1 MHDPH
6 AIGSARY
13 AVNEPVRTRVKICGC
28 RSVNDVRNAID
39 AGADAV
45 GVIMAESSPRR
56 VSMED
61 FRGIAR
67 FVPALVPLVAVFVEP
82 PASLVDEALKAGAIP
97 QFHGNEDAGWCE
109 SFAPGPY
116 LKAYHVRDEDPVT
129 PEAFARFAR
138 AFEHATWLFD
148 TARAGGGS
156 GGTGRTFA
164 WEKLTAL
171 GLQRAFVVSGGL
183 TPENVGA
190 CVQAVRP
197 YAVDVS
203 SGVETNGVKDRRKVL
218 EFVRA
223 VHDADAGVAAR

>member
-1 MHDPH
+1 M
-6 AIGSARY
+6 ARY
-13 AVNEPVRTRVKICGC
+13 ALTGLVRTRVKICGC
-28 RSVNDVRNAID
+28 RSVNDVRNAIY

-61 FRGIAR
+61 FRDIAR
-67 FVPALVPLVAVFVEP
+67 FMPALVSLVAVFVEP
-82 PASLVDEALKAGAIP
+82 PASLVDEALKAGGIP

-116 LKAYHVRDEDPVT
+116 LKAYHVRDDDPVT
-129 PEAFARFAR
+129 PETFARFAR
-138 AFEHATWLFD
+138 PFEHATWLFD
-148 TARAGGGS
+148 TARAEGGS
-156 GGTGRTFA
+156 GGTGRTFD
-164 WEKLTAL
+164 WQKLAAL
-171 GLQRAFVVSGGL
+171 GTQRAFVLSGGL

-203 SGVETNGVKDRRKVL
+203 SGVETNGVKDPRKIL
-218 EFVRA
+218 DFVRA
-223 VHDADAGVAAR
+223 VHDADAHLAVR